1 MRTDPKIVAVT
12 SGGYH
17 SYTTV
22 SDGPAWSVTYNVVTL
37 QRDGTQDAG
46 RMVNRI
52 TSCVNACAGIEDPA
66 AYIEAMRRELRRL
79 VNLCD
84 TEATMFD
91 GSNPD
96 TRAAHALLGDFD
108 KPADEDDGGWRY

>member
-1 MRTDPKIVAVT
+1 MNIKHTPEPWVYEYGSAYADISGKSVRVMLADRDTSMTSPCERDRNVERTVK
-12 SGGYH
+12 
-17 SYTTV
+17 
-22 SDGPAWSVTYNVVTL
+22 
-37 QRDGTQDAG
+37 
-46 RMVNRI
+46 
-52 TSCVNACAGIEDPA
+52 CVNACAGIEDPA

-79 VNLCD
+79 VDLCD

>member
-1 MRTDPKIVAVT
+1 MKTKHTPGTWRVILTGPRRSEISTPGNPYVLATVYEDNSNENARDNAERIVA
-12 SGGYH
+12 
-17 SYTTV
+17 
-22 SDGPAWSVTYNVVTL
+22 
-37 QRDGTQDAG
+37 
-46 RMVNRI
+46 
-52 TSCVNACAGIEDPA
+52 CVNACAGIEDPA

-79 VNLCD
+79 VDLCD

>member
-1 MRTDPKIVAVT
+1 MNVKHTPGPWRIAAGVVICAADHAGNSAQVATTQYSAFTWEEEERNAERIV
-12 SGGYH
+12 
-17 SYTTV
+17 
-22 SDGPAWSVTYNVVTL
+22 
-37 QRDGTQDAG
+37 
-46 RMVNRI
+46 
-52 TSCVNACAGIEDPA
+52 SCVNACAGIEDPA

-79 VNLCD
+79 VDLCD